1 MIKFLLFCC
10 PKLNIDRREHELLI
24 KTEDVY
30 KRQVLSNG
38 RCIKLRSL
46 DLDKDNTLEQPFAIT
61 PQETAVSVEGH
72 VFTTEQE
79 PNTFAV
85 YKFTKK

>member
-1 MIKFLLFCC
+1 ANTSNTAQSIS
-10 PKLNIDRREHELLI
+10 LNFAGLKKQD
-24 KTEDVY
+24 
-30 KRQVLSNG
+30 VLSNG

>member
-1 MIKFLLFCC
+1 MPYLYSL
-10 PKLNIDRREHELLI
+10 
-24 KTEDVY
+24 
-30 KRQVLSNG
+30 KRSG
-38 RCIKLRSL
+38 CSTL